1 MGEPENSRRIEAIA
15 ALLADAAPLLKA
27 RIRGRR
33 GTRMANLGTSDVYAS
48 VVRRAIA
55 IERSEGLDA
64 FRRPENLDAFR
75 RSENL
80 DAFRRSEN
88 LDAFRRSDEPDANER
103 AGGLAEDGR
112 GMAES
117 RAPQEPAWT
126 DLRGLRRLLHMLVD
140 RVLVDAK
147 RREGAERRALRAHA
161 AAGDGSAAASPA
173 QAALGAEDRAR
184 LVELVRS
191 LGDTD
196 RELLHLKLSGHPWDE
211 VGARLGLTPAAC
223 RQRWHRLAGSIAQML
238 DPETRS

>member
-55 IERSEGLDA
+55 IERSEGLGA
-64 FRRPENLDAFR
+64 FE
-75 RSENL
+75 RSE
-80 DAFRRSEN
+80 D
-88 LDAFRRSDEPDANER
+88 PDANER
-103 AGGLAEDGR
+103 SADPAEDGR
-112 GMAES
+112 GTVAS
-117 RAPQEPAWT
+117 DAPPEPARA

-147 RREGAERRALRAHA
+147 RREGAEQRALRAHA
-161 AAGDGSAAASPA
+161 AAGAGSSGDGSAAADPA

-196 RELLHLKLSGHPWDE
+196 RELLHLKLSGHAWDE

-238 DPETRS
+238 DPESRS

>member
-55 IERSEGLDA
+55 IERSEGLGA
-64 FRRPENLDAFR
+64 FE
-75 RSENL
+75 RSE
-80 DAFRRSEN
+80 D
-88 LDAFRRSDEPDANER
+88 P
-103 AGGLAEDGR
+103 AEDGR
-112 GMAES
+112 GAVAS
-117 RAPQEPAWT
+117 DAPPEPARA
-126 DLRGLRRLLHMLVD
+126 DLRGLRLLLHMLVD

-147 RREGAERRALRAHA
+147 RREGAEQRALRAHA
-161 AAGDGSAAASPA
+161 AAGAGSSGDGSAAADPA

-196 RELLHLKLSGHPWDE
+196 RELLHLKLSGHAWDE

-238 DPETRS
+238 DPESRS

>member
-64 FRRPENLDAFR
+64 FE
-75 RSENL
+75 RSE
-80 DAFRRSEN
+80 D
-88 LDAFRRSDEPDANER
+88 P
-103 AGGLAEDGR
+103 AEDAR
-112 GMAES
+112 GTVES
-117 RAPQEPAWT
+117 DAPREPSRT

-147 RREGAERRALRAHA
+147 RREGAEQRALRAHA
-161 AAGDGSAAASPA
+161 AAGDGSSGDGSTAADPA

-196 RELLHLKLSGHPWDE
+196 RELLHLKLSGHAWDE

-238 DPETRS
+238 DPEARS

>member
-55 IERSEGLDA
+55 IERSEGLG
-64 FRRPENLDAFR
+64 
-75 RSENL
+75 
-80 DAFRRSEN
+80 
-88 LDAFRRSDEPDANER
+88 ANER
-103 AGGLAEDGR
+103 SEDPAEDGR
-112 GMAES
+112 GTVES
-117 RAPQEPAWT
+117 DAPREPARA

-161 AAGDGSAAASPA
+161 AAGAGSSGDGSAAADPA

-196 RELLHLKLSGHPWDE
+196 RELLHLKLSGHAWDE

-238 DPETRS
+238 DPESRS

>member
-55 IERSEGLDA
+55 IERSEGLGA
-64 FRRPENLDAFR
+64 FERPEDL
-75 RSENL
+75 
-80 DAFRRSEN
+80 
-88 LDAFRRSDEPDANER
+88 DANER
-103 AGGLAEDGR
+103 SEDPAEDGR
-112 GMAES
+112 GTVES
-117 RAPQEPAWT
+117 DAPREPARA
-126 DLRGLRRLLHMLVD
+126 DLRGLRRLLHMLVV

-161 AAGDGSAAASPA
+161 AAGAGSSGDGSAAADPA

-196 RELLHLKLSGHPWDE
+196 RELLHLKLSGHAWDE

-238 DPETRS
+238 DPESRS

>member
-33 GTRMANLGTSDVYAS
+33 GTRMANLGTSAVYAR

-55 IERSEGLDA
+55 IERSEGLGA
-64 FRRPENLDAFR
+64 FERPEDL
-75 RSENL
+75 
-80 DAFRRSEN
+80 
-88 LDAFRRSDEPDANER
+88 DANER
-103 AGGLAEDGR
+103 SADPAEDGR
-112 GMAES
+112 GAVAAD
-117 RAPQEPAWT
+117 APPEPARA

-147 RREGAERRALRAHA
+147 RREGAEQRALRAHA
-161 AAGDGSAAASPA
+161 AAGAGSSGDGSAAADPA

-196 RELLHLKLSGHPWDE
+196 RELLHLKLSGHAWDE

-238 DPETRS
+238 DPESRS

>member
-33 GTRMANLGTSDVYAS
+33 GARMANLGTSDVYAS

-64 FRRPENLDAFR
+64 FRH
-75 RSENL
+75 SEG
-80 DAFRRSEN
+80 S
-88 LDAFRRSDEPDANER
+88 DANER
-103 AGGLAEDGR
+103 SAGLAEDGR

-117 RAPQEPAWT
+117 DAPQEPART

-161 AAGDGSAAASPA
+161 AAGDGSAAANPA

>member
-55 IERSEGLDA
+55 IERSEGLGA
-64 FRRPENLDAFR
+64 FERPEDLDAFER
-75 RSENL
+75 PEDL
-80 DAFRRSEN
+80 
-88 LDAFRRSDEPDANER
+88 DANER
-103 AGGLAEDGR
+103 SEDPAEDGR
-112 GMAES
+112 GTVES
-117 RAPQEPAWT
+117 DAPREPARA
-126 DLRGLRRLLHMLVD
+126 DLRGLRRLLHMLVV

-161 AAGDGSAAASPA
+161 AAGAGSSGDGSAAADPA

-196 RELLHLKLSGHPWDE
+196 RELLHLKLSGHAWDE

-238 DPETRS
+238 DPESRS

>member
-55 IERSEGLDA
+55 IERSEGLGA
-64 FRRPENLDAFR
+64 FERPEDL
-75 RSENL
+75 
-80 DAFRRSEN
+80 
-88 LDAFRRSDEPDANER
+88 DANER
-103 AGGLAEDGR
+103 SEDPAEDGR
-112 GMAES
+112 GTVES
-117 RAPQEPAWT
+117 DAPREPARA

-161 AAGDGSAAASPA
+161 AAGAGSSGDGSAAADPA

-196 RELLHLKLSGHPWDE
+196 RELLHLKLSGHAWDE

-238 DPETRS
+238 DPESRS

>member
-64 FRRPENLDAFR
+64 FRR
-75 RSENL
+75 SEG
-80 DAFRRSEN
+80 S
-88 LDAFRRSDEPDANER
+88 DANER
-103 AGGLAEDGR
+103 SGGLADDGR
-112 GMAES
+112 GMAVS
-117 RAPQEPAWT
+117 DAPQEPTRT

-161 AAGDGSAAASPA
+161 AAGDGSAAANPA

>member
-33 GTRMANLGTSDVYAS
+33 GARMANLGTSDVYAS

-64 FRRPENLDAFR
+64 FRR
-75 RSENL
+75 SEG
-80 DAFRRSEN
+80 S
-88 LDAFRRSDEPDANER
+88 DANER
-103 AGGLAEDGR
+103 SAGLAEDGR

-117 RAPQEPAWT
+117 DAPQEPTRT

-161 AAGDGSAAASPA
+161 AAGDGSAAANPA

>member
-64 FRRPENLDAFR
+64 FRRP
-75 RSENL
+75 
-80 DAFRRSEN
+80 EN

>member
-64 FRRPENLDAFR
+64 FE
-75 RSENL
+75 RSQDL
-80 DAFRRSEN
+80 T
-88 LDAFRRSDEPDANER
+88 
-103 AGGLAEDGR
+103 GDGR
-112 GMAES
+112 GTVES
-117 RAPQEPAWT
+117 DAPRDPVRT

-147 RREGAERRALRAHA
+147 RREGAEQRALRAHA
-161 AAGDGSAAASPA
+161 AAGDGSAAANPA

-184 LVELVRS
+184 LVGLVRS

-196 RELLHLKLSGHPWDE
+196 RELLHLKLSGHAWDE
-211 VGARLGLTPAAC
+211 VGVRLGLTPAAC

-238 DPETRS
+238 DPEARS

>member
-55 IERSEGLDA
+55 IERSEGLGA
-64 FRRPENLDAFR
+64 FERSEDLDANE
-75 RSENL
+75 RSE
-80 DAFRRSEN
+80 D
-88 LDAFRRSDEPDANER
+88 PDANER
-103 AGGLAEDGR
+103 SADPAEDGR
-112 GMAES
+112 GTVAS
-117 RAPQEPAWT
+117 DAPPEPARA

-147 RREGAERRALRAHA
+147 RREGAEQRALRAHA
-161 AAGDGSAAASPA
+161 AAGAGSSGDGSAAADPA

-196 RELLHLKLSGHPWDE
+196 RELLHLKLSGHAWDE

-238 DPETRS
+238 DPESRS

>member
-64 FRRPENLDAFR
+64 FRR
-75 RSENL
+75 SE
-80 DAFRRSEN
+80 
-88 LDAFRRSDEPDANER
+88 EPDANER
-103 AGGLAEDGR
+103 SGGLAEDGR

-117 RAPQEPAWT
+117 GAPQEPTRT

-147 RREGAERRALRAHA
+147 RREGAERRALRVHA

>member
-33 GTRMANLGTSDVYAS
+33 GARMANLGTSDVYAS

-64 FRRPENLDAFR
+64 FRRSEDPAANE
-75 RSENL
+75 RSEG
-80 DAFRRSEN
+80 S
-88 LDAFRRSDEPDANER
+88 DANER
-103 AGGLAEDGR
+103 SAGLAEDGR

-117 RAPQEPAWT
+117 DAPQEPTRT

-161 AAGDGSAAASPA
+161 AAGDGSAAANPA

>member
-64 FRRPENLDAFR
+64 FE
-75 RSENL
+75 RSE
-80 DAFRRSEN
+80 D
-88 LDAFRRSDEPDANER
+88 P
-103 AGGLAEDGR
+103 AEDAR
-112 GMAES
+112 GTVES
-117 RAPQEPAWT
+117 DAPREPARA

-147 RREGAERRALRAHA
+147 RREGAEQRALRAHA
-161 AAGDGSAAASPA
+161 AAGDGSAAADPA

-196 RELLHLKLSGHPWDE
+196 RELLHLKLSGHAWDE

-238 DPETRS
+238 DPEARS

>member
-55 IERSEGLDA
+55 IERSEGLGA
-64 FRRPENLDAFR
+64 FERPED
-75 RSENL
+75 
-80 DAFRRSEN
+80 
-88 LDAFRRSDEPDANER
+88 P
-103 AGGLAEDGR
+103 AEDGR
-112 GMAES
+112 GAVES
-117 RAPQEPAWT
+117 DAPREPARA

-147 RREGAERRALRAHA
+147 RREGAEQRALRAHA
-161 AAGDGSAAASPA
+161 AAGAGSSGDGSAAADPA

-196 RELLHLKLSGHPWDE
+196 RELLHLKLSGHAWDE

-238 DPETRS
+238 DPESRS

>member
-55 IERSEGLDA
+55 IERSEGLGA
-64 FRRPENLDAFR
+64 FERPEDL
-75 RSENL
+75 
-80 DAFRRSEN
+80 
-88 LDAFRRSDEPDANER
+88 DANER
-103 AGGLAEDGR
+103 SEDPAEDGR
-112 GMAES
+112 GTVES
-117 RAPQEPAWT
+117 DAPREPARA

-147 RREGAERRALRAHA
+147 RREGAEQRALRAHA
-161 AAGDGSAAASPA
+161 AAGAGSSGDGSAAADPA

-196 RELLHLKLSGHPWDE
+196 RELLHLKLSGHAWDE

-238 DPETRS
+238 DPESRS

>member
-55 IERSEGLDA
+55 IERSQGLGAFERPEDLDA
-64 FRRPENLDAFR
+64 FE
-75 RSENL
+75 RSE
-80 DAFRRSEN
+80 D
-88 LDAFRRSDEPDANER
+88 P
-103 AGGLAEDGR
+103 AEDAR
-112 GMAES
+112 GTVES
-117 RAPQEPAWT
+117 DAPREPSRT

-147 RREGAERRALRAHA
+147 RREGAEQRALRAHA
-161 AAGDGSAAASPA
+161 AAGDGSSGDGSTAADPA

-196 RELLHLKLSGHPWDE
+196 RELLHLKLSGHAWDE

-238 DPETRS
+238 DPEARS

>member
-64 FRRPENLDAFR
+64 FRR
-75 RSENL
+75 SEG
-80 DAFRRSEN
+80 S
-88 LDAFRRSDEPDANER
+88 DANER
-103 AGGLAEDGR
+103 SAGLAEDGR

-117 RAPQEPAWT
+117 DAPQEPART

-161 AAGDGSAAASPA
+161 AAGDGSAAANPA

>member
-33 GTRMANLGTSDVYAS
+33 GARMANLGTSDVYAS

-64 FRRPENLDAFR
+64 FRR
-75 RSENL
+75 SEG
-80 DAFRRSEN
+80 S
-88 LDAFRRSDEPDANER
+88 DANER
-103 AGGLAEDGR
+103 SAGLAEDGR
-112 GMAES
+112 GMAVS
-117 RAPQEPAWT
+117 DAPQEPTRT

-161 AAGDGSAAASPA
+161 AAGDGSAAANPA

>member
-33 GTRMANLGTSDVYAS
+33 GARMANLGTSDVYAS

-64 FRRPENLDAFR
+64 FRR
-75 RSENL
+75 SE
-80 DAFRRSEN
+80 
-88 LDAFRRSDEPDANER
+88 EPDANER
-103 AGGLAEDGR
+103 SGGLAEDGR

-117 RAPQEPAWT
+117 GAPQEPTRT

-161 AAGDGSAAASPA
+161 AAGDGSAAANPA

>member
-33 GTRMANLGTSDVYAS
+33 GARMANLGTSDVYAS

-64 FRRPENLDAFR
+64 FRR
-75 RSENL
+75 SEG
-80 DAFRRSEN
+80 S
-88 LDAFRRSDEPDANER
+88 DANER
-103 AGGLAEDGR
+103 SDGLAEDGR
-112 GMAES
+112 GMAVS
-117 RAPQEPAWT
+117 DAPQEPTRT

-161 AAGDGSAAASPA
+161 AAGDGSAAANPA